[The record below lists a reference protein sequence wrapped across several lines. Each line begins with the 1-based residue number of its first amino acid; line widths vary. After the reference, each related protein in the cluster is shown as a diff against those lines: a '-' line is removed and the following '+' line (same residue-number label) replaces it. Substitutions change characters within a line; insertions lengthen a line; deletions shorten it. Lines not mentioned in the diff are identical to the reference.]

1 MIVKQLLRIFCL
13 RVCLNGRRSLL
24 LRGLIYEKQ
33 ERTRRTSQW
42 QEQTPRRRL
51 SCIRMA
57 KTPWWVSVLNM
68 ESEIAWD
75 FVLGFGFHRKALH
88 NPNPKNCQS
97 WMRTAA
103 VERHVSM
110 QQCGIGNCVQL
121 FWCFVIERC
130 YVSRCVP
137 NNYTDKVPSVWKNCL
152 SHGEVRSGSE
162 ALPQEVFQVYGVQQ
176 NTKASALALFVS
188 ITVVGALDRIW

>member
-1 MIVKQLLRIFCL
+1 MPEWKKELAAKRSNLRKTGEDETDKP
-13 RVCLNGRRSLL
+13 V
-24 LRGLIYEKQ
+24 
-33 ERTRRTSQW
+33 TRADTK
-42 QEQTPRRRL
+42 
-51 SCIRMA
+51 
-57 KTPWWVSVLNM
+57 KTPELHQDGKNPVVSVVLNM

-88 NPNPKNCQS
+88 NPNPKKCQS

-188 ITVVGALDRIW
+188 ITVVGALDRIWQLDIPFQGFDCL